1 MTILPTITVSTIDR
15 KRLYALLDNTKEDS
29 DQVDYLYTEL
39 ERASVKEPADLPGN
53 VATLGS
59 RLRFRNQETGKEHE
73 RVLVLPQETS
83 QYDDAISILTPA
95 GAAMLGLEVGATIN
109 WPHRGGHLL
118 LELLA
123 VIRD

>member
-1 MTILPTITVSTIDR
+1 MNTLPPITVSTTDWE
-15 KRLYALLDNTKEDS
+15 RLYVLLDNTKEDS
-29 DQVDYLYTEL
+29 AQVDYLYTEL
-39 ERASVKEPADLPGN
+39 DRASVKEPADMPDN

-109 WPHRGGHLL
+109 WPHRRGHLL